1 MPLDV
6 CTLIND
12 RFFDERSSTSTNKG
26 YSVLQADEIAHLGVD
41 ILLHNQIGPDGNDS
55 SNLYQKYQPP
65 WGVRVGTS
73 ALKDDAILRYCC
85 IVTTW
90 HCTAPGDDLD
100 NIFDSPRYWLPYLQS
115 LLAQDWTLL
124 LLQNE
129 AIKHHLDI
137 VPLALGEVNI
147 PAQYRRIVNNRE

>member
-1 MPLDV
+1 M
-6 CTLIND
+6 
-12 RFFDERSSTSTNKG
+12 
-26 YSVLQADEIAHLGVD
+26 
-41 ILLHNQIGPDGNDS
+41 
-55 SNLYQKYQPP
+55 
-65 WGVRVGTS
+65 GTS

-85 IVTTW
+85 VVTIW

-100 NIFDSPRYWLPYLQS
+100 NIFDILRYWLPHLQS
-115 LLAQDWTLL
+115 LLAQDWSLL

-147 PAQYRRIVNNRE
+147 PAQC